1 MVNRSPVAYACNQGA
16 VKQNFG
22 SHPSEPFYGWQTEFV
37 AFSGESTEYR
47 KTVEVIPVEI
57 EVPSEI
63 DAFVK
68 REILDEFGR
77 TYPKWIQE
85 CYLLRIREILKNP
98 AEFGK
103 LVLEEKKRDHCI
115 QDYDLED

>member
-1 MVNRSPVAYACNQGA
+1 MSTQLKNQRYNERERQRQSKEYGA
-16 VKQNFG
+16 V
-22 SHPSEPFYGWQTEFV
+22 TLRR
-37 AFSGESTEYR
+37 ESTEFR
-47 KTVEVIPVEI
+47 KAVEVIPVEI

-63 DAFVK
+63 DTFVK
-68 REILDEFGR
+68 HEILDEFGR

-85 CYLLRIREILKNP
+85 CYLHRIREILKNP
-98 AEFGK
+98 AEFGR

>member
-1 MVNRSPVAYACNQGA
+1 MFKMSTQWENQRHNERELKEYGA
-16 VKQNFG
+16 VTFR
-22 SHPSEPFYGWQTEFV
+22 S
-37 AFSGESTEYR
+37 ESTEFR
-47 KTVEVIPVEI
+47 QAVEVIPVQI

-63 DAFVK
+63 DTFVK

-85 CYLLRIREILKNP
+85 CYLHRMREILKNP

-115 QDYDLED
+115 QNVDLGD

>member
-1 MVNRSPVAYACNQGA
+1 MSTQWENQRYNERQRQRQCKEYGA
-16 VKQNFG
+16 VT
-22 SHPSEPFYGWQTEFV
+22 SSR
-37 AFSGESTEYR
+37 ESTEYR
-47 KTVEVIPVEI
+47 RMVEVIPVEI

-85 CYLLRIREILKNP
+85 CYLHRISEN
-98 AEFGK
+98 ADG
-103 LVLEEKKRDHCI
+103 
-115 QDYDLED
+115 QA